1 MLDPISI
8 GIAIKAMQT
17 AFTGIQYCMDALADG
32 KVQVQKIKKAA
43 EDAQAIASEVK
54 SAWSII
60 KGLFRTA
67 KPVDRLHEQP
77 ATEAKPSGAEKISKA
92 PKEVYVRHIPTEAE
106 IVQQF
111 VTNVG
116 DFYHHHRELSEL
128 YDTKSE
134 EVYAMDRPDPRDI
147 LLLSQI
153 RHELDGAYMKLSGM
167 MRGAHVPAQLG
178 PLWDNFHA
186 IYENAKEKQA
196 ARRERE
202 RIRKQQESWL
212 REEEHLERVELVAAV
227 FLTLLFVLEL
237 WAVWINS
244 FTD

>member
-1 MLDPISI
+1 VLDPISI
-8 GIAIKAMQT
+8 GLAIKAMQG
-17 AFTGIQYCMDALADG
+17 AFSGIQYCMDALSDG

-43 EDAQAIASEVK
+43 EDAQAIVKEVKGIWSIVRGLFGKQPAKPIETSHASES
-54 SAWSII
+54 SAPREVT
-60 KGLFRTA
+60 K
-67 KPVDRLHEQP
+67 K
-77 ATEAKPSGAEKISKA
+77 
-92 PKEVYVRHIPTEAE
+92 PKEVFIRHIPTEAE

-111 VTNVG
+111 VTHVG

-128 YDTKSE
+128 YEIKSD

-167 MRGAHVPAQLG
+167 MRGAHVPPQLG
-178 PLWDNFHA
+178 PLWDNFHK
-186 IYENAKEKQA
+186 IYENAKDKQA

-202 RIRKQQESWL
+202 RIRKQQDSWQ
-212 REEEHLERVELVAAV
+212 REEEYLQRVELTAAV
-227 FLTLLFVLEL
+227 FLTLLFALEL

>member
-1 MLDPISI
+1 MLDPITI
-8 GIAIKAMQT
+8 GLAIKAMQG
-17 AFTGIQYCMDALADG
+17 AFSGIQYCMDALSDG

-43 EDAQAIASEVK
+43 EDAQAIVKEVK
-54 SAWSII
+54 GIWALIS
-60 KGLFRTA
+60 GVF
-67 KPVDRLHEQP
+67 KPKQAPQP
-77 ATEAKPSGAEKISKA
+77 ALHSPEAPQQK
-92 PKEVYVRHIPTEAE
+92 PKEVFIKHIPTEAE

-111 VTNVG
+111 VTHVG

-128 YDTKSE
+128 YETKSD

-167 MRGAHVPAQLG
+167 MRGAHVPPQLG
-178 PLWDNFHA
+178 PLWDNFHK
-186 IYENAKEKQA
+186 IYENAKDKQA

-212 REEEHLERVELVAAV
+212 REEEYLERVELTAAV

>member
-1 MLDPISI
+1 
-8 GIAIKAMQT
+8 MQG
-17 AFTGIQYCMDALADG
+17 AFSGIQYCCEALSDG

-43 EDAQAIASEVK
+43 EDAQTIVKEVK
-54 SAWSII
+54 GIWGIVR
-60 KGLFRTA
+60 KLFKFT
-67 KPVDRLHEQP
+67 KPDDKFTKSETPSSPDEPV
-77 ATEAKPSGAEKISKA
+77 KPK
-92 PKEVYVRHIPTEAE
+92 PKEVFVKHIPTEAE

-111 VTNVG
+111 VTHVG
-116 DFYHHHRELSEL
+116 DFYHHHRELSEI

-147 LLLSQI
+147 LILSQM

-167 MRGAHVPAQLG
+167 MRGAHVPPQLG
-178 PLWDNFHA
+178 PLWDNFNK
-186 IYENAKEKQA
+186 IYENAKDKQA

-202 RIRKQQESWL
+202 RIRKQQDSWL
-212 REEEHLERVELVAAV
+212 REEERLERVELTAAV

>member
-1 MLDPISI
+1 VLDPITI
-8 GIAIKAMQT
+8 GLAIKAMQG
-17 AFTGIQYCMDALADG
+17 AFHGIQYCCEALSDG
-32 KVQVQKIKKAA
+32 KVLVQKIKKAA
-43 EDAQAIASEVK
+43 EDAQAIVKEVK
-54 SAWSII
+54 GIWGIVR
-60 KGLFRTA
+60 GLFGKPAPKVEQPVPTTSSPNEPA
-67 KPVDRLHEQP
+67 KP
-77 ATEAKPSGAEKISKA
+77 K
-92 PKEVYVRHIPTEAE
+92 PKEVFIKHIPTEAE

-111 VTNVG
+111 VTHIG

-128 YDTKSE
+128 YDAKSE

-167 MRGAHVPAQLG
+167 MRGAHVPPQLG
-178 PLWDNFHA
+178 PLWDNFHK
-186 IYENAKEKQA
+186 IYENAKDKQA

-212 REEEHLERVELVAAV
+212 REEEHLERVELAAAV

-237 WAVWINS
+237 WAIWINS

>member
-43 EDAQAIASEVK
+43 EDAQEIVKEVK
-54 SAWSII
+54 GIWSIVR
-60 KGLFRTA
+60 GLFGKSESKQTKQLDDINA
-67 KPVDRLHEQP
+67 ADTTKSITKP
-77 ATEAKPSGAEKISKA
+77 TN
-92 PKEVYVRHIPTEAE
+92 KEVFIKHIPTEAE
-106 IVQQF
+106 IVEQF
-111 VTNVG
+111 VKNVG

-147 LLLSQI
+147 LILSQI

-212 REEEHLERVELVAAV
+212 REEEHLERVELAAAV

>member
-8 GIAIKAMQT
+8 GLAIKAMQG
-17 AFTGIQYCMDALADG
+17 AFTGIQYCMDALSDG

-43 EDAQAIASEVK
+43 EDAQAIVKEVK
-54 SAWSII
+54 SIWSLIS
-60 KGLFRTA
+60 GVF
-67 KPVDRLHEQP
+67 KPKQTPQQILQSP
-77 ATEAKPSGAEKISKA
+77 EAPQQESK
-92 PKEVYVRHIPTEAE
+92 PKEVFIKHIPTEAD

-111 VTNVG
+111 VTHVG

-147 LLLSQI
+147 LILSQI

-167 MRGAHVPAQLG
+167 MRGAHVPPQLG

-186 IYENAKEKQA
+186 IYENAKDKQQQ
-196 ARRERE
+196 RREKE
-202 RIRKQQESWL
+202 RIKRLQESWL
-212 REEEHLERVELVAAV
+212 RESEHHQRVEFGVAV
-227 FLTLLFVLEL
+227 FLTFLFVLEL

-244 FTD
+244 FID

>member
-8 GIAIKAMQT
+8 GLAIKAMQT
-17 AFTGIQYCMDALADG
+17 AFTGVQYCMDALSDG

-43 EDAQAIASEVK
+43 EDAKAIASEVK

-60 KGLFRTA
+60 KSLFGTA
-67 KPVDRLHEQP
+67 KPTDRPNGETPPHASE
-77 ATEAKPSGAEKISKA
+77 SSA
-92 PKEVYVRHIPTEAE
+92 PRGVPKKDVYVRHIPTEAE

-167 MRGAHVPAQLG
+167 MRGAHVPPQLG
-178 PLWDNFHA
+178 PLWDNFHK
-186 IYENAKEKQA
+186 IYENAKDKQA

-202 RIRKQQESWL
+202 RIRKQQDSWQ
-212 REEEHLERVELVAAV
+212 REEEHLEKVEFAAAM
-227 FLTLLFVLEL
+227 FLTFLFVVEL

>member
-8 GIAIKAMQT
+8 GLAIKAMQG
-17 AFTGIQYCMDALADG
+17 AFTGIQYCMDALSDG

-43 EDAQAIASEVK
+43 EDAQAIVKEVK
-54 SAWSII
+54 GIWSIVR
-60 KGLFRTA
+60 GLFGRQPA
-67 KPVDRLHEQP
+67 KPIETSHASDSSAPQEV
-77 ATEAKPSGAEKISKA
+77 TKK
-92 PKEVYVRHIPTEAE
+92 PKEVFVKHIPTEAE

-111 VTNVG
+111 VTHVG

-128 YDTKSE
+128 YDAKSE

-147 LLLSQI
+147 LILSQI

-167 MRGAHVPAQLG
+167 MRGAHVPPQLG
-178 PLWDNFHA
+178 PLWDNFHK
-186 IYENAKEKQA
+186 IYENAKDKQA

-212 REEEHLERVELVAAV
+212 REEEYLERIELTAAV